1 VAVPRTDGSLTKEAA
16 LQATRTRQ
24 DQAFWHIVK
33 DLHWRL
39 DDGSGGPPPP
49 SEPEFDHGGGGGV
62 WPKWATHVI
71 AFLLGGLTWGSL
83 LLAPPL
89 LPVVALI
96 GVVTF
101 VGFAAKRRWR

>member
-1 VAVPRTDGSLTKEAA
+1 MQT
-16 LQATRTRQ
+16 TRTRQ

-49 SEPEFDHGGGGGV
+49 EEPEFDHGGGGGV
-62 WPKWATHVI
+62 WPKWATHMI

-83 LLAPPL
+83 LLAPPM

-96 GVVTF
+96 GVVAF